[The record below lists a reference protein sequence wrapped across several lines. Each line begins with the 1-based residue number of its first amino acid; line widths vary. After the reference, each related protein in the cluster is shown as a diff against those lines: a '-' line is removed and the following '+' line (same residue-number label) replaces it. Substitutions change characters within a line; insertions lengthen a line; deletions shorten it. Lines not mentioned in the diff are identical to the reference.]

1 MYVLVP
7 ENGDKGRK
15 QESGKETRDETKRP
29 DETGN
34 GRKLFLDFFFFSS
47 SFFFE
52 NFQVSKKMLAVSS
65 MSQ

>member
-34 GRKLFLDFFFFSS
+34 GRKLFLDFFFFFE
-47 SFFFE
+47 FFF
-52 NFQVSKKMLAVSS
+52 F
-65 MSQ
+65 